1 MKKIKEFFLI
11 NIFLRTK
18 AIIFLI
24 VAAIMA
30 LIAALLLT
38 ECFLPNLGGEQDAF
52 LDIGPKWSP
61 DGTKIVFV
69 EPTSYRLE
77 SNWGIIWVMNADGT
91 SKVKLT
97 SDSEKFNSPVWS
109 PDGTKILFRSG
120 PMDLQ
125 LPDRKGDI
133 WIMNADGSNKIN
145 LTNSPSQ
152 YRSPAWSPD
161 GGKIAFASQQN
172 ENEID
177 IFVMNA
183 DGSNKINLTGY

>member
-18 AIIFLI
+18 VIIFLTI
-24 VAAIMA
+24 AAVGA

-38 ECFLPNLGGEQDAF
+38 GCFLPNLGGEQDVF

-69 EPTSYRLE
+69 EPTYYRLE
-77 SNWGIIWVMNADGT
+77 SNWGIIC
-91 SKVKLT
+91 
-97 SDSEKFNSPVWS
+97 
-109 PDGTKILFRSG
+109 
-120 PMDLQ
+120 
-125 LPDRKGDI
+125 
-133 WIMNADGSNKIN
+133 IMNADGSNKIN

-161 GGKIAFASQQN
+161 GGKIVFSSQQN

-183 DGSNKINLTGY
+183 DGSNKVNLTGY

>member
-1 MKKIKEFFLI
+1 MKKIKEFFRN
-11 NIFLRTK
+11 NIFTRTK
-18 AIIFLI
+18 IIISLTISAMGALI
-24 VAAIMA
+24 V
-30 LIAALLLT
+30 ALLLT
-38 ECFLPNLGGEQDAF
+38 GCFLPNLGGEQDVF

-61 DGTKIVFV
+61 DGAKIVFV
-69 EPTSYRLE
+69 EPTYYRLE
-77 SNWGIIWVMNADGT
+77 SNWGIICIMNADGT
-91 SKVKLT
+91 NKIKLT
-97 SDSEKFNSPVWS
+97 GDSEKFNSPLWS

-125 LPDRKGDI
+125 LPGRKGDI
-133 WIMNADGSNKIN
+133 WIINADGSNKIN

-183 DGSNKINLTGY
+183 DGSNKVNLTGY